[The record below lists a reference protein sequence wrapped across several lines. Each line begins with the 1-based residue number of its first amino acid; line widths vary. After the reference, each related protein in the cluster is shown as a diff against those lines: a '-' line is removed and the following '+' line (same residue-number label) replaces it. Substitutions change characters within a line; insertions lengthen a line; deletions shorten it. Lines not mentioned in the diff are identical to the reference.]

1 MTKVKVISEKQ
12 VIKIMQNHWTDG
24 INQIKKSFIHRG
36 KNRVILP
43 EKSSQIFDPISQNRI
58 NCMPSTLL
66 DENICGIK
74 WVSVFPTNANK
85 NIENV
90 NGITLLSEIE
100 TGQPIAI
107 VNSTWLTKFRT
118 AGVAALA
125 SEYLAKKDSKSIG
138 FIGAGEEAKMHLE
151 VFKHMHPSIKECR
164 VSSRTHKSCVKFV
177 EFLSKKYED
186 INFTICD
193 NNFEKAIRGSD
204 IVVTAISGQEA
215 VLKADWLDKANFYV
229 HVGGFEDEYDVALKA
244 DKIVCDEWDAVKH
257 RGSQTI
263 SKMYQDG
270 LLDDENIYAEL
281 SEIILEKKDGRDEKD
296 RFIYFNSVG
305 MAYEDVLLAKFV
317 YDKSEEVGNILEI

>member
-58 NCMPSTLL
+58 NCMPSTIL
-66 DENICGIK
+66 DENVCGIK
-74 WVSVFPTNANK
+74 WVSVFPTNASK

-107 VNSTWLTKFRT
+107 INSTWLTKFRT
-118 AGVAALA
+118 SGVAALA
-125 SEYLAKKDSKSIG
+125 SEYLAKKDSKTIG

-164 VSSRTHKSCVKFV
+164 VSSRTHESCVKFV
-177 EFLSKKYED
+177 EALSKKYED
-186 INFTICD
+186 IDFTICD
-193 NNFEKAIRGSD
+193 NEFEKAIIGSD

-215 VLKADWLDKANFYV
+215 VLKAGWLDKANFYV
-229 HVGGFEDEYDVALKA
+229 HVGGFEDEYNVALRS
-244 DKIVCDEWDAVKH
+244 DKIVCDEWNAVKH

-263 SKMYQDG
+263 SKMYKDG
-270 LLDDENIYAEL
+270 LLKDENIYADL
-281 SEIILEKKDGRDEKD
+281 AEIILGEKEGRNSKD
-296 RFIYFNSVG
+296 RLVYFNSVG
-305 MAYEDVLLAKFV
+305 MAYEDVMLAKFV
-317 YDKSEEVGNILEI
+317 YDRSEGIGEILEV